1 MESTTAPTTDH
12 AVGAEWVADGF
23 DAGEVFGQRLGVV
36 GDLDFRGA
44 AAGASGDLMGAFGIE
59 HQNRRLTNSAKGGP
73 GQKIGAAF
81 RPAEG
86 CQPLCDLTASVSCGA
101 TLNRSPTMP

>member
-1 MESTTAPTTDH
+1 MSEAVKGELALRGRRWFPGLYR

-44 AAGASGDLMGAFGIE
+44 AAGAGGDLMGAFGIE
-59 HQNRRLTNSAKGGP
+59 HQNRRLADSAKGG
-73 GQKIGAAF
+73 
-81 RPAEG
+81 
-86 CQPLCDLTASVSCGA
+86 
-101 TLNRSPTMP
+101 